1 MIVEV
6 NGENSKNELKKSLT
20 PEDKKLLFLEGLQLI
35 FKNWT
40 ALRML
45 MDSNS
50 AYIYNT
56 IQEVLNDKE
65 EVVEELE
72 FNITVGTIYEEICTI
87 LVRIK

>member
-6 NGENSKNELKKSLT
+6 NGENLKNENKKVLT
-20 PEDKKLLFLEGLQLI
+20 PEDKKTLFLEGLQLI

-56 IQEVLNDKE
+56 VQEVLNDKE

-72 FNITVGTIYEEICTI
+72 FSITVGTIYEEICTI
-87 LVRIK
+87 LVRNN